1 MFLSSILS
9 AGESCAGRKSRL
21 QVPWSHWKKRAGFFF
36 FRREDEVGPRKPYR
50 DCLRVVVFGCFLRML
65 FQLYHIQSDSGSIA
79 MEHEAF
85 EHVFL
90 KMKMGISYCCRLL
103 RSVSL
108 QKKDSV

>member
-1 MFLSSILS
+1 MPRQVFLSSILS

-21 QVPWSHWKKRAGFFF
+21 QVPWSHRKKRAGFFF
-36 FRREDEVGPRKPYR
+36 SKEDEVGPRKPYR
-50 DCLRVVVFGCFLRML
+50 DCLPVVVFGCFLRML

-90 KMKMGISYCCRLL
+90 KNEDGDLL
-103 RSVSL
+103 LLSFA
-108 QKKDSV
+108 